1 MVSFGITFF
10 RNCFE
15 AVTADDT
22 IVVSVNRGRKAGV
35 GPFYEFYAI
44 VAVAALCL
52 VLDVLNMTA
61 FLTRKV
67 IFPLRKV

>member
-22 IVVSVNRGRKAGV
+22 VVASVNRGRKAGV
-35 GPFYEFYAI
+35 GPFYEFYTI
-44 VAVAALCL
+44 VAVAAFRL